1 VRLKWLV
8 LVAAVACG
16 PTAVSPD
23 AAAPD
28 APRAIDAPPTVDAGP
43 DAPPDAPEF
52 APRYTSDRTLSP
64 ITAAVARNLR
74 NIAALNGDF
83 LQDDVF
89 AKIGDSITVDTHFM
103 TCFAGTGVNLDGR
116 TELQPAID
124 TFKAHDA
131 AGASSFERVSLAA
144 TVGWSADSAIAG
156 DPSPVDEEVAA
167 IMPRYAVVMFGT
179 NDAASRSI
187 YTYAASLWTIVD
199 TLAAEGVVPI
209 MSSVPPNSQSTTVD
223 AVVPRFNAVSRGLAQ
238 ARLYPYMDYY
248 KEMAPLPNR
257 GLGPDGLHPSVDAA
271 GSCKLDAAGLQFGYN
286 VRNLLTIQS
295 LARAQ
300 AAVEGG
306 APPDPEPGTPAVGG
320 NGSYDKPFGISGF
333 PFTDMR
339 DTSQSQNTMF
349 THYTGCGA
357 AQDESGPE
365 FIYRLVLSAPA
376 TVRATVMVRG
386 NTDVDVHLL
395 SALDVASCLQRNDKE
410 VVAALQPGTYYF
422 SLDTFVPADGTP
434 RVGEYLFLVTSE

>member
-1 VRLKWLV
+1 MMFAEKVRKLVEKTAFKFEEHEDPDHGVGGRRAGGAGGAVDDGVHQGRRRQALPGQAGGKKPGVWLKGVAWL
-8 LVAAVACG
+8 LAAAACG
-16 PTAVSPD
+16 PTAATTSPD
-23 AAAPD
+23 AATPD
-28 APRAIDAPPTVDAGP
+28 APRSADAPPIADAGA
-43 DAPPDAPEF
+43 DAPPDAAEL

-74 NIAALNGDF
+74 NIAAQNGDF

-89 AKIGDSITVDTHFM
+89 AKIGDSITVDTHFVA
-103 TCFAGTGVNLDGR
+103 CFAGTGVDLDGR
-116 TELQPAID
+116 AELQPAID
-124 TFKAHDA
+124 TFVARDA
-131 AGASSFERVSLAA
+131 AGSSSFERVSLAA

-238 ARLYPYMDYY
+238 ARLFPYMDYY

-286 VRNLLTIQS
+286 VRNLITHPV
-295 LARAQ
+295 AGAG
-300 AAVEGG
+300 AGGG
-306 APPDPEPGTPAVGG
+306 AG
-320 NGSYDKPFGISGF
+320 
-333 PFTDMR
+333 R
-339 DTSQSQNTMF
+339 R
-349 THYTGCGA
+349 A
-357 AQDESGPE
+357 ARP
-365 FIYRLVLSAPA
+365 
-376 TVRATVMVRG
+376 
-386 NTDVDVHLL
+386 
-395 SALDVASCLQRNDKE
+395 
-410 VVAALQPGTYYF
+410 
-422 SLDTFVPADGTP
+422 
-434 RVGEYLFLVTSE
+434 

>member
-1 VRLKWLV
+1 MRSILGL
-8 LVAAVACG
+8 LLVACG
-16 PTAVSPD
+16 PTAVGPD
-23 AAAPD
+23 AAGPD
-28 APRAIDAPPTVDAGP
+28 APRPVDAPPIADAGP
-43 DAPPDAPEF
+43 DAPPDAAEL
-52 APRYTSDRTLSP
+52 APRYSSDRTLSP
-64 ITAAVARNLR
+64 ITAAVARSLR
-74 NIAALNGDF
+74 NIAAMNGDF
-83 LQDDVF
+83 LKDSVF
-89 AKIGDSITVDTHFM
+89 AKIGDSITVDTHFVV
-103 TCFAGTGVNLDGR
+103 CFAGTAVDLDGR
-116 TELQPAID
+116 AELQPAID
-124 TFKAHDA
+124 TFAAHDA
-131 AGASSFERVSLAA
+131 AGTSSFERVSLAA
-144 TVGWSADSAIAG
+144 AVGWSADSAIAG
-156 DPSPVDEEVAA
+156 DPSPLDDEVAA

-199 TLAAEGVVPI
+199 TLAAEGVIPI

-238 ARLYPYMDYY
+238 ARLYPYMDYH
-248 KEMAPLPNR
+248 KEMVPLPNR

-271 GSCKLDAAGLQFGYN
+271 GSCMLDGAGLQFGYN
-286 VRNLLTIQS
+286 VRNLLTIES

-300 AAVEGG
+300 GAVQGD
-306 APPDPEPGTPAVGG
+306 APPDPEPATPAVGG
-320 NGSYDKPFGISGF
+320 DGSYDKPFGISGF

-339 DTSQSQNTMF
+339 DTSKSQNTMF
-349 THYTGCGA
+349 TRYTGCNA

-365 FIYRLVLSAPA
+365 YIYKLVLSAPA

-395 SALDVASCLQRNDKE
+395 SALDVASCLVRNDKE

-422 SLDTFVPADGTP
+422 SLATFVPADGTQ